1 MAINIAQPA
10 SIPIGLTGG
19 IGSGKSATAT
29 LFEQRGIETV
39 DADVLAREVV
49 MPGQPALQHIAEHF
63 GPTVLNSDGSL
74 NRTWL
79 RQHIFADDQERLWLE
94 GLLHPLIRQLTVER
108 LAQAQSPYV
117 LLVSPLL
124 FESGQAQLVQ
134 QTIVVDVPEAMQVQR
149 ASQRDINTHDQI
161 KAVMSKQWPRHRRLE
176 HADYIID
183 NAGDLQQLQLEVARV
198 HTLLMASIRP

>member
-1 MAINIAQPA
+1 MAINTAQPT
-10 SIPIGLTGG
+10 SIAIGLTGG
-19 IGSGKSATAT
+19 IGSGKSAAAT

-49 MPGQPALQHIAEHF
+49 MPGQPALKRIAEHF

-79 RQHIFADDQERLWLE
+79 RQHIFTDDQERLWLE

-124 FESGQAQLVQ
+124 FESGQAQLVKQ
-134 QTIVVDVPEAMQVQR
+134 SIVVDVPEETQVQR
-149 ASQRDINTHDQI
+149 AGQRDINTHDQI

-176 HADYIID
+176 HADYVID
-183 NAGDLQQLQLEVARV
+183 NTGDLQQLQLEVARV
-198 HTLLMASIRP
+198 HALLMASISP